1 MSQLVQS
8 MVGRMPALGLALGL
22 AMPATLGQAEDPQA
36 KAKAKLAFDV
46 AKRFFR
52 DGMFTTAVER
62 FDAFAEAHPGSSA
75 RAEAVLLEG
84 QARFQLGQFEAVA
97 TKLTAGLQSAGPWTD
112 RYLFWIG
119 EAQFALGRFREAAA
133 SYGQLIEKH
142 PLSERA
148 LTAALGQAQSL
159 YKLGDLKKSIAT
171 LEPADGPF
179 QSAASARP
187 GDPLIVDG
195 RLLLANAYFDLGELG
210 AARLLLENLPDTG
223 LSPERYW
230 QKHYMLTSVYLNEAR
245 LDRALNG
252 ATNLV
257 QLAKGIAD
265 PVFAA
270 RSADFHGDVLRRM
283 SQLDAAVVLY
293 EQNLATNVPPDWRRS
308 ALLKIVDL
316 YVEEN
321 QLSNAVQRL
330 QRLFIRHPGDPATG
344 LSHLTL
350 GELRLRQFYELPDTS
365 RLNSTNLLSEA
376 LGHFDVIL
384 KGDVDV
390 DLMGKSW
397 LGRGWALWE
406 WGNLSGKGFQLSLAQ
421 QAYSNAVIGLPKSRE
436 QAIAQ
441 FKVADCMFLKANY
454 AAASSKYWA
463 AISIATN
470 TVGFDNR
477 LVDQAL
483 YQIVRSGVEQQDLPS
498 ASQAVSNLI
507 EWFPSSFY
515 SDRSLLLYGQALN
528 GQGKP
533 SESRTVLASFAKVFS
548 KSTLL
553 PEAQLAIAR
562 THVMDGSWVSSI
574 LEYARWV
581 TNYPA
586 HPALAQAE
594 FDRAWLNHQAG
605 NSARAFQLFTNYV
618 VRFPTNQL
626 APVAQKWIADHQFQS
641 GKFIEAEQGYRRLFE
656 NTNLLANAHGMEWE
670 ARLSAGRSAFFRQ
683 EHAAAELLLA
693 SVVNATNAPVAELAR
708 AEFYLGDVAA
718 DQTGRTPTNLL
729 DALPHYQRV
738 ANELPNSPLNPSAWG
753 RIGDCH
759 LQLGNLDSAME
770 AYRIVTELPSADVT
784 TRSQAGLGLAH
795 VLDKLAEAA
804 GETEER
810 EKLRKRSL
818 EQCMEIVFGGNL
830 RSANE
835 KLDPFW
841 VKEAGLMAGRLARL
855 LGRAEQE
862 RKVYSRLAK
871 ELPGMSLW
879 QAKLDGLRVKQET
892 LKKP

>member
-1 MSQLVQS
+1 MSRLVQS
-8 MVGRMPALGLALGL
+8 MVGRMPALGLVLGL
-22 AMPATLGQAEDPQA
+22 AVPVTLGQAEDPQA
-36 KAKAKLAFDV
+36 KARAKLAFDV

-52 DGMFTTAVER
+52 DGMFATAVER
-62 FDAFAEAHPGSSA
+62 FDAFAKTHPGSPA

-97 TKLTAGLQSAGPWTD
+97 TELAAGLQSAGTRTD

-119 EAQFALGRFREAAA
+119 EAQFALGQFKQSAAR
-133 SYGQLIEKH
+133 YGQLIEKH
-142 PLSERA
+142 PGSERA
-148 LTAALGQAQSL
+148 LTAALGQAQSH
-159 YKLGDLKKSIAT
+159 YKLGELKESIAA

-179 QSAASARP
+179 QRAASARP

-195 RLLLANAYFDLGELG
+195 RLLLAKAYFELGELG

-223 LSPERYW
+223 LSPERFW
-230 QKHYMLTSVYLNEAR
+230 QKHHMLASVYLGEAS
-245 LDRALNG
+245 LDRALGG

-270 RSADFHGDVLRRM
+270 RSADFHGDVLLRM
-283 SQLDAAVVLY
+283 SQPDAAVGLY

-344 LSHLTL
+344 LAHLTL
-350 GELRLRQFYELPDTS
+350 GELRLRQFYRLPDAS
-365 RLNSTNLLSEA
+365 RLQSTNLLSEA

-384 KGDVDV
+384 KGDADA
-390 DLMGKSW
+390 DLIGKSW

-421 QAYSNAVIGLPKSRE
+421 QAYSNAVTGLPQSRD

-441 FKVADCMFLKANY
+441 FKVADCLFQRADH
-454 AAASSKYWA
+454 AAAASKYWA
-463 AISIATN
+463 AIGIATN
-470 TVGFDNR
+470 TVGFDNQ

-483 YQIVRSGVEQQDLPS
+483 YQIVRSGVERQDLPS
-498 ASQAVSNLI
+498 ASRAVSHLI

-515 SDRSLLLYGQALN
+515 SDRGMLLYGQALN
-528 GQGKP
+528 RQGKP
-533 SESRTVLASFAKVFS
+533 SESRTVLASFAKVFP

-553 PEAQLAIAR
+553 PEAQLAVAR

-574 LEYARWV
+574 LEYDRWV

-586 HPALAQAE
+586 HPALPQAE

-605 NSARAFQLFTNYV
+605 NPARAFQLFTNYV
-618 VRFPTNQL
+618 VRFPTNLL
-626 APVAQKWIADHQFQS
+626 APVAQKWIADHQFQA
-641 GKFIEAEQGYRRLFE
+641 GKFAEAEQGYRRLFE
-656 NTNLLANAHGMEWE
+656 NTNLLANASGMQWE

-683 EHAAAELLLA
+683 EHAAAESLLT

-718 DQTGRTPTNLL
+718 DQTQRTPTNLL

-738 ANELPNSPLNPSAWG
+738 ANEMIGSPLHSLAWG

-759 LQLGNLDSAME
+759 LQLGNLGPAAE
-770 AYRIVTELPSADVT
+770 AYRAVTERPGNDVT
-784 TRSQAGLGLAH
+784 TRSQAGLGLAR
-795 VLDKLAEAA
+795 VLAEQAKAA
-804 GETEER
+804 GDTAER
-810 EKLRKRSL
+810 EKLLQQSL
-818 EQCMEIVFGGNL
+818 EQCMEIVFGANL

-835 KLDPFW
+835 KMDPFW
-841 VKEAGLMAGRLARL
+841 VKEAGLLAGNLAKRLGRVGQEQDIYERLA
-855 LGRAEQE
+855 
-862 RKVYSRLAK
+862 S
-871 ELPGMSLW
+871 ELPGMPLW
-879 QAKLDGLRVKQET
+879 RAKLDALQA
-892 LKKP
+892 KPSDPAKP

>member
-1 MSQLVQS
+1 MSRLVQT
-8 MVGRMPALGLALGL
+8 VLGRMPALGLALGL
-22 AMPATLGQAEDPQA
+22 AVPAALGQAEDPQA
-36 KAKAKLAFDV
+36 RARAKLAFDV
-46 AKRFFR
+46 AQRFFR

-62 FDAFAEAHPGSSA
+62 FDAFAEAHPGSPA

-84 QARFQLGQFEAVA
+84 QARFQLRQFEAVA
-97 TKLTAGLQSAGPWTD
+97 AELTTGLQSAGPWAD

-119 EAQFALGRFREAAA
+119 EAQFALERFGEAAA

-142 PLSERA
+142 PGSTRA

-159 YKLGDLKKSIAT
+159 YKLGDLKKSIAA

-179 QSAASARP
+179 QRAASARP
-187 GDPLIVDG
+187 VDPLIVDG
-195 RLLLANAYFDLGELG
+195 RLLLANAYFELGELG
-210 AARLLLENLPDTG
+210 AARLLLENLPATG
-223 LSPERYW
+223 LSPERFW
-230 QKHYMLTSVYLNEAR
+230 QKHHMLASVYLGEAR
-245 LDRALNG
+245 LDRALSG

-257 QLAKGIAD
+257 HLAKGIAD

-283 SQLDAAVVLY
+283 SQPDAAVGLY

-316 YVEEN
+316 YVEGN
-321 QLSNAVQRL
+321 RLSNAVQRL

-350 GELRLRQFYELPDTS
+350 GELRLRQFYGLPDAS

-384 KGDVDV
+384 KGDADA

-421 QAYSNAVIGLPKSRE
+421 QAYSNAVTGLPKSVE
-436 QAIAQ
+436 QAVAQ
-441 FKVADCMFLKANY
+441 FKVADCLFHRADY

-470 TVGFDNR
+470 TVGFDNQ

-483 YQIVRSGVEQQDLPS
+483 YQIVRSGVERKDLPS

-528 GQGKP
+528 RQGKP
-533 SESRTVLASFAKVFS
+533 SESRTVLASFAGVFP

-553 PEAQLAIAR
+553 PETQLAIAR

-574 LEYARWV
+574 LEYDRWV

-605 NSARAFQLFTNYV
+605 NPARAFQLFTNYV
-618 VRFPTNQL
+618 VRFPSHPL

-641 GKFIEAEQGYRRLFE
+641 GKFAEAEQGYRRLFE
-656 NTNLLANAHGMEWE
+656 NTNLLANASGMQWE

-718 DQTGRTPTNLL
+718 DQTRRTPTNLL

-738 ANELPNSPLNPSAWG
+738 ANEMIGSPLHSLAWG
-753 RIGDCH
+753 RVGDCH
-759 LQLGNLDSAME
+759 LQLGNLDPAAE
-770 AYRIVTELPSADVT
+770 AYRTVTELPSADIT

-795 VLDKLAEAA
+795 VLDEQAKTA

-810 EKLRKRSL
+810 EELLKRSL
-818 EQCMEIVFGGNL
+818 EQCTEIVFGGNL

-835 KLDPFW
+835 KMDPFW
-841 VKEAGLMAGRLARL
+841 VKEAGLMAGRLARR

-862 RKVYSRLAK
+862 RKIYSRLAE
-871 ELPGMSLW
+871 ELPNMPLW
-879 QAKLDGLRVKQET
+879 QAKLDALQA
-892 LKKP
+892 KPIAPRKP